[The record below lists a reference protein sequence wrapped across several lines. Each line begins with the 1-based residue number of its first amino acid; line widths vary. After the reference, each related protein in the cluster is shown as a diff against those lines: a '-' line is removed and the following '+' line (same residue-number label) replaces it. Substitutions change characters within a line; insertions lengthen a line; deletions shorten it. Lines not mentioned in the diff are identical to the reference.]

1 MDVQKETENDVKMMS
16 MRVAWAVFLG
26 VSCVAIEVSSAIG
39 TTIAVVSVDAVALVI
54 QKVQQIKDFQK
65 SLAK

>member
-1 MDVQKETENDVKMMS
+1 

>member
-1 MDVQKETENDVKMMS
+1 MDVQKETENDVKM